1 MEKEKR
7 GRAGIISALFVILG
21 SIIFVSATLTNS
33 TENSFT
39 ISFNES
45 LNITFVALRNN
56 ETISE
61 ATNTAIP
68 LNETAIDGVTSENQT
83 NESVIINGTI
93 NLPIPAENLT
103 LINQSNLTVPINNTK
118 LINVTLPEKPI
129 KNLTEIVEKHKNKLN
144 SETEDYFKNIKD
156 KKEEKEF
163 IIKFRN
169 SIDESKLSNVTLEKK
184 IDRFKLTK
192 INGKIEDIEGLI
204 EDAEI
209 EFMELEQNTEILEE
223 NIPFNIKKVKADSVW
238 NLSNGSGIR
247 VAVLDT
253 GIDSH
258 SDLSIAGGY
267 SVVSADYNDNNGH
280 GTSVSGVIA
289 ALSDNE
295 GLIGVSPAV
304 DLYTV
309 KIMESSSGSL
319 SDAIA
324 GVEWAIDNNM
334 DIISMS
340 FGIESYSQIFKE
352 VLQEAYDNGILLVAA
367 SGNGGTDNILYP
379 AKYSSVIAVGA
390 TNENDDLA
398 SFSSYGFEQ
407 ELVAPGVDINST
419 DLGNGYNTASGT
431 SMSAPHVTGVAALIK
446 SFNKSLTNIE
456 IRNKLRNDALDL
468 GEAGKDDMF
477 GYGLVQINLEVFN
490 FTQINESYFYEVFNV
505 SNYRFFNETLIFWL
519 SGTGTIDDVNYQK
532 GIYFINITF
541 NNGSI
546 NSNYYNVSENRSIFI
561 LAASISH
568 SDNFSIDGSSS
579 DGILWLAWDYQVKI
593 SEMPGTTDAECY
605 DTDLDWTDVEYCFA
619 ATTNDMN
626 SCEADFSEIDCSSTI
641 CDDSASLG
649 VFHSILD
656 TSVIGTN
663 STRGVFYV
671 NCVTGT
677 PERNRIATT
686 KVSYFI
692 DTKRTRCLNDSDY
705 VVEGYYSN
713 GNWVEIRQSTCSQT
727 EICSND
733 LINITDPGKTIES
746 GSTDPCVVANVCT
759 GTIAAIATDS
769 KSNQLSGLKVYSNGV
784 QQGTTDLDGSK
795 EISISDS
802 TCGSSNNVTIKC
814 SDDTTCDSKFTSV
827 DTNGDYDSLSFT
839 CNVCINKT
847 DLSIKTSD
855 VTIKSQGNKYN
866 ITALINVEKVSANN
880 VQVYF
885 RGENIKQ
892 DFTLVETKIININ
905 PYQNQNVSVLWDLNK
920 TYFVSVFVDF
930 SNVVAEVDESNNYVR
945 KAARP
950 ATKAYVDV
958 STDYAVLNAVYSNFL
973 DDYID
978 LVSEANAEVKIYI
991 GRKNSNIPRG
1001 LQTTDKKNWKFENNI
1016 ITFTTKSEGLP
1027 YNGLAVKQNN
1037 NIYIIGNEID
1047 GELAALRKLVDNQEF
1062 YFSKA
1067 VTERIDYISEEDL
1080 DGLFVFD
1087 YLHTDENQAKYRKNN
1102 ANFAKVVENVLNSD
1116 VSTLAIKRVLTTND
1130 NTSLRI
1136 KHINAELSP
1145 KFQQFSNSQP
1155 VVLARGLWSN
1165 LFTWERFGFE
1175 IARGVGTN
1183 KPRDTWLIEITGG
1196 PNTECATCPNYRFSD
1211 LTQYYWP
1218 ALISGVQAYSN
1229 KTNISYVGF
1238 SNGCRTALSSLEL
1251 YNDNG
1256 KANAG
1261 YYNNGSDW
1269 ILTNLSKRPIDTFVG
1284 VGCTGAFDHES
1295 AFKTYFGKY
1304 GQQIINRA
1312 ISQNFTHFSED
1323 ETGKRLM
1330 EKCQQETN
1338 FYSKGICLGAANG
1351 LQGPDSNGTISMNL
1365 NQDYLNW
1372 ILNSSD
1378 IQPGL
1383 NVKINH
1389 TKFIA
1394 GYSHFITGYI
1404 SDSDG
1409 VVSRFDINDIND
1421 GIISGDKSTTE
1432 LYASHHGQL
1441 SDGKEVQDSIKKY
1454 INK

>member
-1 MEKEKR
+1 MSKSNPIKGSTNQDSSR
-7 GRAGIISALFVILG
+7 TMNMINVVCDNTQIISV
-21 SIIFVSATLTNS
+21 
-33 TENSFT
+33 
-39 ISFNES
+39 
-45 LNITFVALRNN
+45 
-56 ETISE
+56 
-61 ATNTAIP
+61 
-68 LNETAIDGVTSENQT
+68 
-83 NESVIINGTI
+83 
-93 NLPIPAENLT
+93 
-103 LINQSNLTVPINNTK
+103 
-118 LINVTLPEKPI
+118 
-129 KNLTEIVEKHKNKLN
+129 
-144 SETEDYFKNIKD
+144 Y
-156 KKEEKEF
+156 
-163 IIKFRN
+163 
-169 SIDESKLSNVTLEKK
+169 
-184 IDRFKLTK
+184 
-192 INGKIEDIEGLI
+192 
-204 EDAEI
+204 
-209 EFMELEQNTEILEE
+209 
-223 NIPFNIKKVKADSVW
+223 
-238 NLSNGSGIR
+238 
-247 VAVLDT
+247 
-253 GIDSH
+253 
-258 SDLSIAGGY
+258 
-267 SVVSADYNDNNGH
+267 YNDNAI
-280 GTSVSGVIA
+280 TLCDS
-289 ALSDNE
+289 
-295 GLIGVSPAV
+295 
-304 DLYTV
+304 
-309 KIMESSSGSL
+309 KITT
-319 SDAIA
+319 
-324 GVEWAIDNNM
+324 IDNN
-334 DIISMS
+334 
-340 FGIESYSQIFKE
+340 
-352 VLQEAYDNGILLVAA
+352 N
-367 SGNGGTDNILYP
+367 
-379 AKYSSVIAVGA
+379 
-390 TNENDDLA
+390 
-398 SFSSYGFEQ
+398 
-407 ELVAPGVDINST
+407 
-419 DLGNGYNTASGT
+419 
-431 SMSAPHVTGVAALIK
+431 
-446 SFNKSLTNIE
+446 
-456 IRNKLRNDALDL
+456 
-468 GEAGKDDMF
+468 
-477 GYGLVQINLEVFN
+477 
-490 FTQINESYFYEVFNV
+490 
-505 SNYRFFNETLIFWL
+505 
-519 SGTGTIDDVNYQK
+519 
-532 GIYFINITF
+532 
-541 NNGSI
+541 
-546 NSNYYNVSENRSIFI
+546 
-561 LAASISH
+561 
-568 SDNFSIDGSSS
+568 
-579 DGILWLAWDYQVKI
+579 
-593 SEMPGTTDAECY
+593 
-605 DTDLDWTDVEYCFA
+605 
-619 ATTNDMN
+619 
-626 SCEADFSEIDCSSTI
+626 
-641 CDDSASLG
+641 
-649 VFHSILD
+649 
-656 TSVIGTN
+656 
-663 STRGVFYV
+663 
-671 NCVTGT
+671 
-677 PERNRIATT
+677 
-686 KVSYFI
+686 
-692 DTKRTRCLNDSDY
+692 
-705 VVEGYYSN
+705 
-713 GNWVEIRQSTCSQT
+713 
-727 EICSND
+727 
-733 LINITDPGKTIES
+733 
-746 GSTDPCVVANVCT
+746 
-759 GTIAAIATDS
+759 
-769 KSNQLSGLKVYSNGV
+769 
-784 QQGTTDLDGSK
+784 
-795 EISISDS
+795 
-802 TCGSSNNVTIKC
+802 
-814 SDDTTCDSKFTSV
+814 
-827 DTNGDYDSLSFT
+827 DYDSLSFD
-839 CNVCINKT
+839 CNIRINKT

-855 VTIKSQGNKYN
+855 VTIKSTATNKFN
-866 ITALINVEKVSANN
+866 ITAFINVEKVNGTI
-880 VQVYF
+880 VIDF
-885 RGENIKQ
+885 RGQNLKGGITQNES
-892 DFTLVETKIININ
+892 KIISVSQ
-905 PYQNQNVSVLWDLNK
+905 YVNQNVSVLWDINS
-920 TYFVSVFVDF
+920 TDFISITVDF
-930 SNVVAEVDESNNYVR
+930 KNTVAETDESNNYIR
-945 KAARP
+945 KSTRP
-950 ATKAYVDV
+950 ATKAYVDIN
-958 STDYAVLNAVYSNFL
+958 TDYSVLTSVIQNYL

-978 LVSEANAEVKIYI
+978 IVSSGQDVSIYV
-991 GRKNSNIPRG
+991 GRKNSNIPSG
-1001 LQTTDKKNWKFENNI
+1001 TQTLGKENNRWGLDNNLV
-1016 ITFTTKSEGLP
+1016 FFNSKKEGLP
-1027 YNGLAVKQNN
+1027 YNGIAVKSGT
-1037 NIYIIGNEID
+1037 NIYVFGNEID
-1047 GELAALRKLVDNQEF
+1047 GDIAALRKLVDNQEF